1 MVTEQDVEK
10 LGTSGTWG
18 VNLALLILILM
29 YHSNSHQSQNVHD
42 KLFYPGSCA
51 FPGGFKLALVT
62 PLL

>member
-10 LGTSGTWG
+10 LGTSATWG

-51 FPGGFKLALVT
+51 FPDGFKLALVT